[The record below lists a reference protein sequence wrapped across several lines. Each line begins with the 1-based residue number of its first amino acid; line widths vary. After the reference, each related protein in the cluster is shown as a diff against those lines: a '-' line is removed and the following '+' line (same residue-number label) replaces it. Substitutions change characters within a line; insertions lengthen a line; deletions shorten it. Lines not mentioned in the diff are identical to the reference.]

1 MSATVRLILV
11 LMKEPYQFLMACW
24 NTLHSLLL
32 LPDLISKAKT
42 INCLLTVWKK
52 CFVYVLQKKES
63 LPFISMGQTC
73 RIGRHALES
82 VGVANFTAGHA
93 FYFREAEPFFQRQ
106 SKGQTC
112 GMGRHTLESVGVA
125 YLTAG
130 NVFLK
135 RSRAC
140 FFRGNASLVKVMPF
154 SPTVKTF
161 SLLLIPR
168 HCLLCQRYWLFPQWQ
183 GLYLSLYPIV
193 NACFAEGSSYSPVGK
208 AFFDRT
214 CHMQCLWIS

>member
-1 MSATVRLILV
+1 MFCLRFTKKGGIAFHIHGPNIWYGKACIGICRCCLFHCRQCL
-11 LMKEPYQFLMACW
+11 FL
-24 NTLHSLLL
+24 
-32 LPDLISKAKT
+32 
-42 INCLLTVWKK
+42 
-52 CFVYVLQKKES
+52 
-63 LPFISMGQTC
+63 
-73 RIGRHALES
+73 
-82 VGVANFTAGHA
+82 
-93 FYFREAEPFFQRQ
+93 REAEPFFQRQ

-161 SLLLIPR
+161 SLLLIRR

-208 AFFDRT
+208 AFFD
-214 CHMQCLWIS
+214 

>member
-1 MSATVRLILV
+1 MSATVRLMLV

-24 NTLHSLLL
+24 NTLHSLLS

-52 CFVYVLQKKES
+52 CFVYVLQKKEA

-73 RIGRHALES
+73 GMWRHALES
-82 VGVANFTAGHA
+82 VGAAYFTAGNA
-93 FYFREAEPFFQRQ
+93 FFERIRAFFQRQ

-161 SLLLIPR
+161 SLLLIRR

-183 GLYLSLYPIV
+183 GLYQSLYPIV
-193 NACFAEGSSYSPVGK
+193 NACFAEGSSFYPAGK
-208 AFFDRT
+208 AFFNRT

>member
-1 MSATVRLILV
+1 MFTFYKKRGIAFHIHGSNMWYGKACIGICRCCLFHGRQCL
-11 LMKEPYQFLMACW
+11 FL
-24 NTLHSLLL
+24 
-32 LPDLISKAKT
+32 
-42 INCLLTVWKK
+42 
-52 CFVYVLQKKES
+52 
-63 LPFISMGQTC
+63 
-73 RIGRHALES
+73 
-82 VGVANFTAGHA
+82 
-93 FYFREAEPFFQRQ
+93 REAEPFFQRQ

-112 GMGRHTLESVGVA
+112 GLGGHALESVGVA

-161 SLLLIPR
+161 SLLLIRR

-183 GLYLSLYPIV
+183 GLYHSLYPIV
-193 NACFAEGSSYSPVGK
+193 NACFAEGSSNSPVGK
-208 AFFDRT
+208 AFFD
-214 CHMQCLWIS
+214 

>member
-1 MSATVRLILV
+1 M
-11 LMKEPYQFLMACW
+11 F
-24 NTLHSLLL
+24 
-32 LPDLISKAKT
+32 
-42 INCLLTVWKK
+42 CLRFT
-52 CFVYVLQKKES
+52 KKEA

-73 RIGRHALES
+73 GMGRHALES
-82 VGVANFTAGHA
+82 VGVTYFTAGNA
-93 FYFREAEPFFQRQ
+93 FFLREAEPFFQRQ

-161 SLLLIPR
+161 SLLLIQR

-183 GLYLSLYPIV
+183 GLYHSLYPIV
-193 NACFAEGSSYSPVGK
+193 NACFAEGSSYYPVGK
-208 AFFDRT
+208 AFFE
-214 CHMQCLWIS
+214 